1 MNGFMHFTK
10 RERFTG
16 GRKQTGN
23 RHPLHI
29 LAVHTAFMVPLVL
42 LFTYMGP
49 FGTLERMD
57 TVPRLIYWSVAI
69 PGVWMLCYGSILLL
83 LAIMRE
89 NMWVQLLAIGGGAA
103 LAAIPGAAI
112 VDFLETTLA
121 DHGPSGIGY
130 YYPSVLAV
138 ALVLSYFLTL
148 TVERHR
154 LHPPAA
160 AAQPEKTPPLHED
173 AAMAPP
179 AEIPAEMP
187 EKTIATARKE
197 SPATDPACPF
207 FRRLPQRIGQD
218 LVHVSVEDHYVHAVT
233 TAGREMI
240 LMRFRDAL
248 AELEML
254 DGLQVHRSHWVAAAH
269 VITARRE
276 GSKTVL
282 QLDNGT
288 EIPVSRAF
296 RAAIRQR
303 GWL

>member
-1 MNGFMHFTK
+1 MNSFTHFTK
-10 RERFTG
+10 RERSTG
-16 GRKQTGN
+16 ERKQRGN

-29 LAVHTAFMVPLVL
+29 LAVHTTFMVPLAL

-49 FGTLERMD
+49 FSTLERMD
-57 TVPRLIYWSVAI
+57 TVPRLIYWSIAI
-69 PGVWMLCYGSILLL
+69 PGIWMLCYGTILLL

-154 LHPPAA
+154 LHMSAA
-160 AAQPEKTPPLHED
+160 TTHPEKTLPSHMGD
-173 AAMAPP
+173 TMAPP
-179 AEIPAEMP
+179 PEMPAEMP
-187 EKTIATARKE
+187 EKTIVTAKKE

-207 FRRLPQRIGQD
+207 LRRLPQPMGHDI
-218 LVHVSVEDHYVHAVT
+218 VHVSVEDHYVHAVT

-269 VITARRE
+269 VVTVRRQ
-276 GSKTVL
+276 GSKMVL

-296 RAAIRQR
+296 RTAIRQR